1 MYHFVIESF
10 QRLNFEKKQF
20 CILCLY
26 LTSDFEYLW
35 GISQMSVETDEAS
48 KVTVLFVVSEATTSY
63 KKLQFLNISS
73 MPIFQILGE
82 FWTEHVVQ

>member
-1 MYHFVIESF
+1 MYHFVIESV

-20 CILCLY
+20 CILCLH

-73 MPIFQILGE
+73 MLIFQILGE